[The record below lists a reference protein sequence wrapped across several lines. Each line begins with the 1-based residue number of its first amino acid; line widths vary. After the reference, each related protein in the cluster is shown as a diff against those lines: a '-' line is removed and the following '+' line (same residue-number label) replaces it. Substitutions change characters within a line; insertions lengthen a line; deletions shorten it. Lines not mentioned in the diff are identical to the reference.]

1 MIVVK
6 QIEWE
11 MGHRLLNHN
20 SKCRNP
26 HGHHYRL
33 ELSLQGEINSTKD
46 QSNEGMV
53 IDFGDIK
60 IILVKQILDI
70 VDHAFMVWDKDQI
83 LMKFYKENPDLK
95 HIIVPFTTTAE
106 NMVLWIY
113 DRLNPA
119 IKKTSKN
126 TKIKSVKLWE
136 TPTSYV
142 EYSPNEQ

>member
-1 MIVVK
+1 MIVTK
-6 QIEWE
+6 QVDWE

-20 SKCRNP
+20 SKCCNP

-33 ELSLQGEINSTKD
+33 ELSLRGEINSAEGE
-46 QSNEGMV
+46 SSEGMV

-60 IILVKQILDI
+60 TILVKQILDI
-70 VDHAFMVWDKDQI
+70 IDHAFMIWDKDEV

-95 HIIVPFTTTAE
+95 HVIVPFNTTAE
-106 NMVLWIY
+106 NMVIWIY
-113 DRLNPA
+113 DQLNPD
-119 IKKTSKN
+119 IEKISKY

-136 TPTSYV
+136 TPTAYA

>member
-1 MIVVK
+1 MIITK

-33 ELSLQGEINSTKD
+33 ELSLQGRINSTKGN
-46 QSNEGMV
+46 SSEGMV

-60 IILVKQILDI
+60 TILVKQILDI
-70 VDHAFMVWDKDQI
+70 VDHAFMIWDKDQA
-83 LMKFYKENPDLK
+83 LTKFYKENSDLK
-95 HIIVPFTTTAE
+95 HVIVPFNTTAE
-106 NMVLWIY
+106 NMVIWIY
-113 DRLNPA
+113 DQLNPD
-119 IKKTSKN
+119 IKKLSKH

-136 TPTSYV
+136 TPTAYA